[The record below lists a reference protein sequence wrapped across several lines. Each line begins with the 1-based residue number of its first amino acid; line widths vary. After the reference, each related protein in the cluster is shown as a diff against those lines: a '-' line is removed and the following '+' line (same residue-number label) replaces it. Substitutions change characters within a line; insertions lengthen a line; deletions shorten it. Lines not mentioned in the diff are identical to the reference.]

1 MNQTSKAHLTPPK
14 RRLIELMQDINFGRI
29 TNIPARDGEPEL
41 TLTRSSSARSSWE
54 DRAVPARARP
64 G

>member
-1 MNQTSKAHLTPPK
+1 MAQVNKAHLTPPK

-29 TNIPARDGEPEL
+29 TNIPVRDGEPEL
-41 TLTRSSSARSSWE
+41 TPDTVIERDQAGRTKRS
-54 DRAVPARARP
+54 PARARP